1 MFSRN
6 FMNEIKWVILVF
18 IISIVLV
25 NLINST
31 NLSGVNSEMQKTL
44 FGFNLLLEILVF
56 SAFSTFVVF
65 GIKGF
70 FESYSRK
77 YTNVIIFSTGIIL
90 ALVIFILSYMML
102 Y

>member
-1 MFSRN
+1 
-6 FMNEIKWVILVF
+6 MNEIKWVILVF

-25 NLINST
+25 NST
-31 NLSGVNSEMQKTL
+31 NLIGVNSEMQKTL

-70 FESYSRK
+70 SESYSRK

>member
-70 FESYSRK
+70 SESYSRK

-90 ALVIFILSYMML
+90 ALVIFILSYMIL

>member
-25 NLINST
+25 NST
-31 NLSGVNSEMQKTL
+31 NLIGVNSEMQKTL

-70 FESYSRK
+70 SESYSRK